1 MHSLH
6 DGEITAPQKSQKM
19 SPISDVIFYI
29 PQKPLKVQCQRRLI
43 TSKVRLILYD
53 IFDFQALNKKE
64 SKGGLGS
71 PCGDDSDHEG
81 DFNLTPR
88 TEAKYNK
95 IDEEFHM
102 MMQRNQ
108 INGVRVSKI
117 VMSHMIPHILC

>member
-1 MHSLH
+1 M
-6 DGEITAPQKSQKM
+6 
-19 SPISDVIFYI
+19 
-29 PQKPLKVQCQRRLI
+29 
-43 TSKVRLILYD
+43 YD
-53 IFDFQALNKKE
+53 IFNFQALNKKE

-88 TEAKYNK
+88 TGAKYNK

-108 INGVRVSKI
+108 INGVRVGQI
-117 VMSHMIPHILC
+117 VMSQIIPHILCSILGKSEIFKDTLHS